1 MNAGLLYLPA
11 SVLCSVT
18 LAVLLKLARRHG
30 IDVRQ
35 AILSNYAVASGL
47 CLMLLRPDLSQ
58 IAHLPMLPVLAGL
71 GLLLPSIFMAL
82 AQSVRHAGIVKTDAA
97 QRLSL
102 FIALGAAFVLFG
114 EPVTARKAGAIVL
127 ACAALFCLLRK
138 PARQTETP
146 GSAWVWPLV
155 VWVGYG
161 VIDIL
166 FKIVARAGAAFP
178 ATLLGAFMLAGLL
191 MLLWLL
197 WHRVAWRGRDLAAGL
212 LLGLVN
218 FGNIYT
224 YIRAHQSLPDQPAL
238 VFASMNMGVIALGTA
253 AGALLF
259 SEKLSALNV
268 LGLGLALGAIAVM
281 LP

>member
-1 MNAGLLYLPA
+1 MLYLPA
-11 SVLCSVT
+11 SVVCSVT

-30 IDVRQ
+30 VDVRQ
-35 AILSNYAVASGL
+35 AILTNYAVACVL
-47 CLMLLRPDLSQ
+47 CLTLLRPDLNQ
-58 IAHLPMLPVLAGL
+58 LLHLPMLPVLAAL
-71 GLLLPSIFMAL
+71 GLLLPSIFVAL

-114 EPVTARKAGAIVL
+114 EPVTARKAGAIAL

-138 PARQTETP
+138 PAQRDDDGGAT
-146 GSAWVWPLV
+146 WIWPLV

-166 FKIVARAGAAFP
+166 FKIVARAGAAFS
-178 ATLLGAFMLAGLL
+178 ATLLGAFALAGIL

-197 WHRVAWRGRDLAAGL
+197 WRRAAWRGRDLAAGL
-212 LLGLVN
+212 LLGMVN

-253 AGALLF
+253 AGAWLF
-259 SEKLSALNV
+259 SEKLSATNIT
-268 LGLGLALGAIAVM
+268 GLVLALGAIAVM

>member
-1 MNAGLLYLPA
+1 MNPGLLFLPA

-30 IDVRQ
+30 VDVRQ
-35 AILSNYAVASGL
+35 AILANYVLASVL
-47 CLMLLRPDLSQ
+47 CLVLLRPDLGQ
-58 IAHLPMLPVLAGL
+58 LPHAPLLLVLAGL
-71 GLLLPSIFMAL
+71 GVLLPTIFVAL

-114 EPVTARKAGAIVL
+114 EPVTARKLGGIAL
-127 ACAALFCLLRK
+127 ACAALFCLLRR
-138 PARQTETP
+138 PARQAE
-146 GSAWVWPLV
+146 GRAAWAWPLV
-155 VWVGYG
+155 VWMGYG
-161 VIDIL
+161 VIDVL
-166 FKIVARAGAAFP
+166 FKLLARAGAGFA
-178 ATLLGAFMLAGLL
+178 AALLGAFVLAGLL
-191 MLLWLL
+191 MLAWLL
-197 WHRVAWRGRDLAAGL
+197 WRRAAWRARDLAAGL

-259 SEKLSALNV
+259 GEKLSALNG
-268 LGLGLALGAIAVM
+268 LGLALALGAIAVM

>member
-1 MNAGLLYLPA
+1 MNPGLLFLPA

-30 IDVRQ
+30 VDVRQ
-35 AILSNYAVASGL
+35 AILANYALASVL
-47 CLMLLRPDLSQ
+47 CLLLLRPDLGS
-58 IAHLPMLPVLAGL
+58 LPHAPLLLTLAGL
-71 GLLLPSIFMAL
+71 GVLLPTIFMAL

-114 EPVTARKAGAIVL
+114 EPVTARKLGGIAL
-127 ACAALFCLLRK
+127 ACAALFCLLRR
-138 PARQTETP
+138 PARQ
-146 GSAWVWPLV
+146 GGGRAAWAWPLV
-155 VWVGYG
+155 VWMGYG
-161 VIDIL
+161 VIDVL
-166 FKIVARAGAAFP
+166 FKLLARAGAGFA
-178 ATLLGAFMLAGLL
+178 AALLGAFMLAGGL
-191 MLLWLL
+191 MLCWLL
-197 WHRVAWRGRDLAAGL
+197 WRRAAWRARDLAAGL

-259 SEKLSALNV
+259 GEKLSALNG
-268 LGLGLALGAIAVM
+268 LGLALALGAIAVM

>member
-1 MNAGLLYLPA
+1 MNPGLLFLPA
-11 SVLCSVT
+11 SVVCSVT

-30 IDVRQ
+30 VDVRQ
-35 AILSNYAVASGL
+35 AILANYAVASAL
-47 CLMLLRPDLSQ
+47 CLVLLRPDLGQ
-58 IAHLPMLPVLAGL
+58 LPHAPLLLILAGL
-71 GLLLPSIFMAL
+71 GVLLPTIFMAL

-114 EPVTARKAGAIVL
+114 ELVTARKLGGIAL

-138 PARQTETP
+138 PAQADAGGRA
-146 GSAWVWPLV
+146 AWIWPLA
-155 VWVGYG
+155 VWLGYG
-161 VIDIL
+161 LIDVL
-166 FKIVARAGAAFP
+166 FKLLARAGAGFA
-178 ATLLGAFMLAGLL
+178 AALLGAFVLAGLL
-191 MLLWLL
+191 MLAWLL
-197 WHRVAWRGRDLAAGL
+197 WRRATWRVRDLAAGL

-238 VFASMNMGVIALGTA
+238 VFAAMNMGVIALGTA

-259 SEKLSALNV
+259 REKLSALNG
-268 LGLGLALGAIAVM
+268 LGLVLALGAIAVM